1 MEDGTHPSLI
11 ASALLLMAADLG
23 LGLFV
28 MGALVRMA
36 VGAIVAN
43 SWMLRSLAD
52 PCAFARSTGPART
65 ALFRAY
71 PQLSLISGP
80 PPVRTDTGG
89 KTGRAVGP
97 VAGGHD

>member
-52 PCAFARSTGPART
+52 PCAFARS
-65 ALFRAY
+65 
-71 PQLSLISGP
+71 
-80 PPVRTDTGG
+80 
-89 KTGRAVGP
+89 
-97 VAGGHD
+97 AGGADCPLQGLPSAEFDLWAAPG